1 MKKIIKYLLVLIF
14 IVPAAFMFFACG
26 ETDNG
31 GGNNPGGGTP
41 SNLGTLYGIYVQ
53 YGDEEKSQNY
63 CFSTSF
69 EYGADISEVYDY
81 KIIAN
86 YRKNPNLEID
96 KNNPDLTIEYF
107 MKSYS
112 DGGEVRTPI
121 QTIPETPDV
130 GSYLIVITFG
140 QQTAEISFYV
150 EQNPS
155 VDPNYTFVVKS
166 AGETDDN
173 TYAYNTEDN
182 VVISVKDANNQNIEN
197 DNYGSVYYLTE
208 EQYEE
213 YSQCE
218 DTFVAK
224 QEYLSNLMSGNNI
237 NNWVSVDE
245 NQKVITSSLDVGTYY
260 FFTYVY
266 SMGNYSSSY
275 TNPVR
280 VVVKKGTIT
289 VSTVGDFVLKGEF
302 DVWNNYNSETWD
314 SENVTLADVII
325 STIDYTQD
333 DNPGLYF
340 RETPLS
346 YFGSY
351 VFSSPE
357 TKIKGVGNNPQSV
370 DFVLNEEYQNNYNT
384 LPSIQIPVV
393 INKYAISRPCVY
405 GTYEDIDYETTYN
418 GSEINF
424 TEQLQYYSNTLSS
437 ITNATKTNAGTYTS
451 VISIKEP
458 EFFEWDNR
466 YLSEGYNYGEF
477 NTTNNTASFV
487 WKINKAQQD
496 RYSMRMVVKN
506 ANGEIEQT
514 VNAYTGDTTNWYND
528 NGGMNIEITYTD
540 GANLPASTT
549 WYWAVPAEYTGEGTS
564 TGLATILNSQTTGRQ
579 NKVNVT
585 ICGTIMVYLANDGDD
600 NFEPF
605 GDKENL
611 INDSIGFQLFINK
624 ADLPNATEIQAQLDS
639 YPATVQLSA
648 DNNDQFTVPASM
660 FPTNN
665 YSTQGSWVLKD
676 VYGNIKN
683 AGDAVDSSPCAGE
696 TFSWTLNF
704 VPTNTDVYE
713 TLYKE
718 FVLELIYK
726 DLPIAGQINQ
736 ELETITQ
743 TTHKLYYAPY
753 NGDDCTITIPS
764 SVFPETD
771 YSSYGTWHLQ
781 DQNDHY
787 WSNGV
792 YDYDKQIVTG
802 AGQWKLTFQPKK
814 AGVYAAIVVTVNVIV
829 QVPFNEDVTDDL
841 TDYLVGDYVQYYRY
855 TLKIV
860 NNKITIPAEL
870 IPTNTHTESGEW
882 KLYDKDGNE
891 VTVGDKLERTTAA
904 YENDWHFT
912 FIPTDTNYANCNY
925 YITIKVQSD
934 IPVDVAQD
942 LSYLYNG
949 SEYTYSLVID
959 DGKVV
964 VPAALFPNNTYYNYG
979 HWELYDNNDER
990 VYANTQL
997 NRTTVGHE
1005 DWTYKFV
1012 PDNELYDTF
1021 EATIDIVIQNYYNI
1035 KIVIDDL
1042 DGYKNEYDN
1051 CVYNVYLENN
1061 SNTATIPAAL
1071 IPQTTHT
1078 TEGHWELYD
1087 NLGNKRS
1094 ANDEIEIDPVG
1105 SSYTWTFTFVPANEL
1120 YAEVSVLVYVGF
1132 YYTIPNSYYTDINAV
1147 INDETARTIQLQGT
1161 DEIEVPNIVP
1171 STAYTEGKWTLYTDK
1186 NVKVIGGRGLSGYAE
1201 GEYTWKYVFEFNT
1214 TGNYNLT
1221 YYAEPVEIT
1230 IIVVANN

>member
-53 YGDEEKSQNY
+53 YGDEEKQQNY
-63 CFSTSF
+63 WFSTNF
-69 EYGADISEVYDY
+69 EYGEDVSEVHNY

-130 GSYLIVITFG
+130 GSYLIVITYQ

-150 EQNPS
+150 EQNTS
-155 VDPNYTFVVKS
+155 EDPNYSFVVKS
-166 AGETDDN
+166 AGETEDN
-173 TYAYNTEDN
+173 TYAYNTEDD
-182 VVISVKDANNQNIEN
+182 VVVSVKDANNQNISN
-197 DNYGSVYYLTE
+197 DNFSSVYYLTE
-208 EQYEE
+208 AQYEE

-224 QEYLSNLMSGNNI
+224 QEYLSNIMSGNNI
-237 NNWVSVDE
+237 DNWVSTDE
-245 NQKVITSSLDVGTYY
+245 NGRIMTGSLDVGTYY

-266 SMGNYSSSY
+266 SMGNYSTCY

-280 VVVKKGTIT
+280 VVVKKGTII
-289 VSTVGDFVLKGEF
+289 VSTVGNFELKGEF
-302 DVWNNYNSETWD
+302 DVWNNYSSADWD
-314 SENVTLADVII
+314 SETLTLADVTI

-340 RETPLS
+340 GDTPLS
-346 YFGSY
+346 YFGNY

-357 TKIKGVGNNPQSV
+357 TKIKGIGNNLQSV

-487 WKINKAQQD
+487 WKINKAYQTGF
-496 RYSMRMVVKN
+496 RVKVKN
-506 ANGEIEQT
+506 ASGEFNNSNYSGGETAWYNNNGGIDIEIVYDDE
-514 VNAYTGDTTNWYND
+514 NIIRPATTNWY
-528 NGGMNIEITYTD
+528 
-540 GANLPASTT
+540 
-549 WYWAVPAEYTGEGTS
+549 WAFLHDDSTS
-564 TGLATILNSQTTGRQ
+564 TGNGTLLHSETQNSRLN
-579 NKVNVT
+579 KINVT
-585 ICGTIMVYLANDGDD
+585 ECGSLCVYLANTGDS

-605 GDKENL
+605 GDIEN
-611 INDSIGFQLFINK
+611 ITEDSTIAFQFGVVK
-624 ADLPNATEIQAQLDS
+624 AELPNATEIQAQLNS
-639 YPATVQLSA
+639 YPETVQLSA

-660 FPTNN
+660 FPTNS
-665 YSTQGSWVLKD
+665 YSSQGTWVLKNTYGD
-676 VYGNIKN
+676 VKN
-683 AGDAVDSSPCAGE
+683 VGDSVNGSSSAGD
-696 TFSWTLNF
+696 TFSWTLSF
-704 VPTNTDVYE
+704 VPTLSDIYNVLDKV
-713 TLYKE
+713 
-718 FVLELIYK
+718 FILELIHK
-726 DLPIAGQINQ
+726 DLPVANDISAD
-736 ELETITQ
+736 LEVLTQ
-743 TTHKLYYAPY
+743 TTHKLLYHLYS
-753 NGDDCTITIPS
+753 GDNYTLK
-764 SVFPETD
+764 VPESIVPTTD
-771 YSSYGTWHLQ
+771 YSEYGDWRLY
-781 DQNDHY
+781 DQNGIN
-787 WSNGV
+787 WSINSES
-792 YDYDKQIVTG
+792 YDYQRVVVTG
-802 AGQWKLTFQPKK
+802 PGEWTLKFEPQKGGIYRGFE
-814 AGVYAAIVVTVNVIV
+814 VTLNVIV
-829 QVPFNEDVTDDL
+829 QVPFTEDVSDDL
-841 TDYLVGDYVQYYRY
+841 ECYESEQSGYNYEY

-860 NNKITIPAEL
+860 NNKITIPAGL
-870 IPTNTHTESGEW
+870 IPTNTHTDLGEW
-882 KLYDKDGNE
+882 KLFNEDGNE
-891 VTVGDKLERTTAA
+891 VQAGDELTRTAVA
-904 YENDWHFT
+904 YEYGWYFL
-912 FIPTDTNYANCNY
+912 FVPTDTNYAENKY
-925 YITIKVQSD
+925 FFKLIIQSD
-934 IPVDVAQD
+934 LPVPVAND
-942 LSYLYNG
+942 LNNLWNG
-949 SEYTYSLVID
+949 TEYTYSLTIENDVITI
-959 DGKVV
+959 
-964 VPAALFPNNTYYNYG
+964 PTALFPNNTYNTYG
-979 HWELYDNNDER
+979 HWELYDNNGEI
-990 VYANTQL
+990 VLFANSQQT
-997 NRTTVGHE
+997 RTAPGHE
-1005 DWTYKFV
+1005 NWTYKFI
-1012 PDNELYDTF
+1012 PNNELYDTF
-1021 EATIDIVIQNYYNI
+1021 EATIDIVIQTRYNVN
-1035 KIVIDDL
+1035 IVIDDL
-1042 DGYKNEYDN
+1042 NSYKNDYDN
-1051 CVYNVYLENN
+1051 YIYYIYLENN
-1061 SNTATIPAAL
+1061 SNTVTIPTAL
-1071 IPQTTHT
+1071 IPQTSHT

-1087 NLGNKRS
+1087 GDGNKREAGDVITVNS
-1094 ANDEIEIDPVG
+1094 TG
-1105 SSYTWTFTFVPANEL
+1105 SFAWTFRFVPTNEL
-1120 YAEVSVLVYVGF
+1120 YAEAEVIVYVNF

-1161 DEIEVPNIVP
+1161 DEIEVPYIVP
-1171 STAYTEGKWTLYTDK
+1171 STVYTEGAWTLYTDK
-1186 NVKVIGGRGLSGYAE
+1186 DVKVIGGRGLSGYAE

-1221 YYAEPVEIT
+1221 HYAEPVEIT